1 MSSAQTISVENVT
14 KTYGNFKAVDGMNAS
29 VERGGVWALL
39 GPNGCGKTTLLKCMT
54 GLIHYEGDIFIHG
67 HDIREEGVAA
77 RKKIGYVPQRPTVY
91 DNLTVIETMKFYA
104 SIRKV
109 KFSRIT
115 ELLEFVGLEL
125 WGRSPVGALSMGMKQ
140 RLMLAVSLLSD
151 PSTLLLDEPTA
162 SLDVRR
168 QLEFRSLLNILIEEG
183 KTILITTHLLGD
195 VDQIARNI
203 IVMNKGK
210 LVTTGS
216 VKDLMA
222 DLNLT
227 AHMYIELEDPT
238 QIDSAMSVLEKTGAR
253 DVSVKEVGA
262 KPVMIM
268 GVEPSNKLPILQSLD
283 TAGHK
288 IKDFTLEEPNL
299 EDAFMKLTGE
309 DEK

>member
-67 HDIREEGVAA
+67 HDIREEGVEA
-77 RKKIGYVPQRPTVY
+77 RKNIGYVPQRPTVY

-104 SIRKV
+104 SIRNV

-227 AHMYIELEDPT
+227 AHMYIELQDPT
-238 QIDSAMSVLEKTGAR
+238 QIDSAMSILEKTGAR

-268 GVEPSNKLPILQSLD
+268 GVEPSNKLSILQSLD
-283 TAGHK
+283 SAGHK